1 MSLLNYPCQ
10 LMAVLLQKKQVGDP
24 VSYEESCKRLKQV
37 ISGDTHHHTFQPIP
51 NSAVDQLVDDAMQVE
66 DQQHLTLLGPVP
78 SSSTTTPKLKKNKV
92 PAKAVEK
99 IYTDFNIPED

>member
-1 MSLLNYPCQ
+1 
-10 LMAVLLQKKQVGDP
+10 MAVLLQKKQVGDP
-24 VSYEESCKRLKQV
+24 VSYEESCKRLKQ
-37 ISGDTHHHTFQPIP
+37 
-51 NSAVDQLVDDAMQVE
+51 VDDAMQVE